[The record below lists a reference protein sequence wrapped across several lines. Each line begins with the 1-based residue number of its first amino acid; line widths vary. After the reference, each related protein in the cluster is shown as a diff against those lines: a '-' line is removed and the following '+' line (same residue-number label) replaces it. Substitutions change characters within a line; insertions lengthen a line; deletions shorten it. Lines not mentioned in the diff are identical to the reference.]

1 MNDMVRI
8 PAARLRELSHA
19 ALQAAGVPAEDARAG
34 GDILW
39 TGEMMGISTHG
50 VRRLIFYIQRIRD
63 GAIAPR
69 PDLRIEQ
76 PGAGTVVID
85 GGNGLGPVVGSRG
98 VAEALRVARET
109 GIGFVTCRNS
119 HHFGPVAPYALRAV
133 QAGMVAIMGT
143 NAQPVMSPW
152 RGATVTHGNNPIA
165 FAAPR
170 RNGPPFIIDVAQS
183 VVAYSKLRH
192 AHEAGEP
199 IPQGWAA
206 DADGKPTTDAEAGM
220 KGFVLPIGGH
230 KGYGFAL
237 GVEILAAALSGGAIG
252 AEVKALY
259 RRDATPQGVCHFF
272 IVIDPERTIGREP
285 FLDRMDAMCSMMSAV
300 APIDPAEP
308 VLIPGEP
315 EARAMDDRERN
326 GVPLPRDWIED
337 IEAMAAGRTPK
348 GMPER

>member
-1 MNDMVRI
+1 MNEVVRI

-19 ALQAAGVPAEDARAG
+19 ALQAAGVPAQDARAG

-69 PDLRIEQ
+69 PELRIEQ
-76 PGAGTVVID
+76 PAAGTVVID

-98 VAEALRVARET
+98 VAEAIRVAREN

-170 RNGPPFIIDVAQS
+170 RNGPPFILDVAQS
-183 VVAYSKLRH
+183 VVAFSKLRH
-192 AHEAGEP
+192 AHEAGQP
-199 IPQGWAA
+199 IPEGWAA
-206 DADGKPTTDAEAGM
+206 DAHGNPTTDPEVGM
-220 KGFVLPIGGH
+220 QGFVLPIGGH

-252 AEVKALY
+252 AEVNALY

-272 IVIDPERTIGREP
+272 IVIDPERTIGREA
-285 FLDRMDAMCSMMSAV
+285 FLDRMDAMCAMMSAV
-300 APIDPAEP
+300 APIDPAAP

-315 EARAMDDRERN
+315 EAQAMADREQL

-337 IEAMAAGRTPK
+337 IEAMAAGRMPK